1 MRFIIGTVQHIYS
14 KEDEMCTVCS
24 AIGEKSSVWK
34 FWTVDLNIP
43 LGTCLHMGGGKV
55 KIGVKAVGWE
65 GMERLRLS
73 Q

>member
-1 MRFIIGTVQHIYS
+1 MEVLDGRPEYTTWNMFAYG
-14 KEDEMCTVCS
+14 
-24 AIGEKSSVWK
+24 
-34 FWTVDLNIP
+34 
-43 LGTCLHMGGGKV
+43 GGGKV